1 MGLKESAR
9 QKGESTKFLQVIG
22 IRSMLDSTMLC
33 KICCRP
39 CTTHTVAIT
48 TVHGRL
54 SASNCG
60 THWCQQ
66 QNIYPTPWQ
75 SLVSGA
81 DNLPHIMVV
90 TSVWCRTFTKNCD
103 SFSCH
108 LFSWSTG
115 IFMAQ
120 NGPPQMISPISNTV
134 LTGNKI
140 WTCNDMTHNF
150 KSCAYG
156 KQGLD
161 LKRLTLQWLF
171 RI

>member
-1 MGLKESAR
+1 MQNL
-9 QKGESTKFLQVIG
+9 LQI
-22 IRSMLDSTMLC
+22 LYH
-33 KICCRP
+33 
-39 CTTHTVAIT
+39 THTVAIT
-48 TVHGRL
+48 TVHSRL

-81 DNLPHIMVV
+81 DNLPHIMMV
-90 TSVWCRTFTKNCD
+90 TSVWCRTFTKKCV

-108 LFSWSTG
+108 LSSWSTG

-120 NGPPQMISPISNTV
+120 NGLPQIIAPISNTV

-140 WTCNDMTHNF
+140 WTYNDLTHNF

-161 LKRLTLQWLF
+161 LIWLTLQWLF
-171 RI
+171 KKEVADMWVIGHDKNYFKTTLKRRHVQIF